1 MYPHEYRTMRS
12 VEDTHWWYRGLRTLV
27 WQTLRSLGAD
37 AASCRILDA
46 GCGTGGAMLEVNRHI
61 PGAQLFGI
69 DPSELAIGEARERHA
84 GWLARAS
91 ADKLPFGSEC
101 FDFVLSL
108 DVLYIDGVDDQKALA
123 ESYRVLKRGGSVIVN
138 VPAFEFLRGEHD
150 RAISTARRYTRSGLQ
165 KMLSANGFSVQRLT
179 YWNTTLFPIVAI
191 WRPLSRLRSNNST
204 PVSDLKPLPK
214 WMNGIL
220 SSLILTE
227 TKAAQSISLPIGSSV
242 FGIARK
248 S

>member
-1 MYPHEYRTMRS
+1 MYPHEYRTMRA
-12 VEDTHWWYRGLRTLV
+12 VEDSHWWYRGLRTLV
-27 WQTLRSLGAD
+27 WQSLRSMVANG
-37 AASCRILDA
+37 ASCRILDA
-46 GCGTGGAMLEVNRHI
+46 GCGTGGTMLEVNRHI
-61 PGAQLFGI
+61 PDAQLFGI
-69 DPSELAIGEARERHA
+69 DPSELAIAGTQERHA

-91 ADKLPFGSEC
+91 ADRLPFCDET

-165 KMLSANGFSVQRLT
+165 KMFSANGFTVQRLT
-179 YWNTTLFPIVAI
+179 YWNTTLFPVVAV

-204 PVSDLKPLPK
+204 PASDLKPLPN
-214 WMNGIL
+214 WMNRLL

-227 TKAAQSISLPIGSSV
+227 TKVAQSVSLPIGSSV